1 MKVFKNLYEYRELL
15 KSSIKKDVGGKYKNS
30 VLGVL
35 WSFLY
40 PLLQIAVYA
49 IVFPLIMRSNME
61 NYTVFVCCGLIP
73 WNFFST
79 AISRSSFTMI
89 ENGNILKKV
98 YFPREILPIS
108 VVTSEAVN
116 FVISTIIILA
126 FVLGTGMG
134 LTWYV
139 IFYPV
144 ILLIQYILLIGIS
157 LFVSSI
163 TVYFR
168 DLQHFIGIALQL
180 LFYATPIVYA
190 TNIIPESYQW
200 ILRLNPMTFIIDG
213 YRSIFYYQQQPDF
226 ISLGITFFHQTISSP
241 CNACNPYRIITAL
254 SCSLISSLPIT
265 FLINSPLS
273 ETSCS

>member
-1 MKVFKNLYEYRELL
+1 MKVFKNLYEYRE
-15 KSSIKKDVGGKYKNS
+15 KIKKKKKKDVGGKYKNS

-157 LFVSSI
+157 LFK
-163 TVYFR
+163 Y
-168 DLQHFIGIALQL
+168 
-180 LFYATPIVYA
+180 Y
-190 TNIIPESYQW
+190 
-200 ILRLNPMTFIIDG
+200 
-213 YRSIFYYQQQPDF
+213 SIF
-226 ISLGITFFHQTISSP
+226 
-241 CNACNPYRIITAL
+241 
-254 SCSLISSLPIT
+254 
-265 FLINSPLS
+265 
-273 ETSCS
+273 

>member
-126 FVLGTGMG
+126 FVLGSGMG

-139 IFYPV
+139 VFYPL
-144 ILLIQYILLIGIS
+144 ILLVQYVLLIGIS

-226 ISLGITFFHQTISSP
+226 MTLGMT
-241 CNACNPYRIITAL
+241 L
-254 SCSLISSLPIT
+254 LISVVLCVVGYLL
-265 FLINSPLS
+265 FNKLQKRFAEEL
-273 ETSCS
+273 

>member
-1 MKVFKNLYEYRELL
+1 
-15 KSSIKKDVGGKYKNS
+15 
-30 VLGVL
+30 
-35 WSFLY
+35 
-40 PLLQIAVYA
+40 
-49 IVFPLIMRSNME
+49 
-61 NYTVFVCCGLIP
+61 
-73 WNFFST
+73 
-79 AISRSSFTMI
+79 MI

-139 IFYPV
+139 VFYPV
-144 ILLIQYILLIGIS
+144 ILLIQYILLTGIS

-226 ISLGITFFHQTISSP
+226 ISLGIT
-241 CNACNPYRIITAL
+241 L
-254 SCSLISSLPIT
+254 LVSLILCVVGYLLFSKLQKR
-265 FLINSPLS
+265 FAEEL
-273 ETSCS
+273 

>member
-168 DLQHFIGIALQL
+168 DLQHFIGVALQL

-190 TNIIPESYQW
+190 TNIIPVSYQW

-226 ISLGITFFHQTISSP
+226 ISLGIT
-241 CNACNPYRIITAL
+241 L
-254 SCSLISSLPIT
+254 LVSLILCVVGYLLFSKLQKR
-265 FLINSPLS
+265 FAEEL
-273 ETSCS
+273 